1 MERAAGCW
9 QAICIPFGEI
19 TKFIFFMSWT
29 SPGKELGGL
38 QTLVMLG
45 QLPPLQQDRKKMYF
59 SPCPGV
65 GSWGLGVQ
73 SGKWEGWK
81 RVGRV
86 GKEPYR
92 CQPWGLASP
101 LLLHVPELRAP
112 CCPHCSPHLP
122 RRSSSKWILVA
133 AILHYFWWWS
143 QRGWGP
149 GFPLLHLCHRWCLP
163 DLAVCLFRES
173 SQGQACAA
181 ESSWVAA
188 EQLHI
193 SVVCFVRSTCI
204 YSFPPLRVGWKMSF
218 SWWFGMVSRISF
230 AS

>member
-1 MERAAGCW
+1 MNSCNSTVRPQLCQTNPMMERAAGCW

-92 CQPWGLASP
+92 CQPWGLAS
-101 LLLHVPELRAP
+101 
-112 CCPHCSPHLP
+112 
-122 RRSSSKWILVA
+122 RSSCMSQSCMHPAVLTAHLIFLDGVA
-133 AILHYFWWWS
+133 LNGY
-143 QRGWGP
+143 
-149 GFPLLHLCHRWCLP
+149 
-163 DLAVCLFRES
+163 
-173 SQGQACAA
+173 
-181 ESSWVAA
+181 
-188 EQLHI
+188 
-193 SVVCFVRSTCI
+193 
-204 YSFPPLRVGWKMSF
+204 
-218 SWWFGMVSRISF
+218 
-230 AS
+230 